1 MFVILIHYKKPINE
15 VDQHKAAHGAY
26 LDQFYANGS
35 MIVSGRRLDQK
46 GGVLIAN
53 MASRA
58 DVEQLIAGDPY
69 AVNGVAE
76 YEIIDFHPSK
86 YAQDFGSFI
95 HVPPPASELRP
106 DTPLPGGDVSTTT
119 R

>member
-1 MFVILIHYKKPINE
+1 MYVILIHYTKPIE
-15 VDQHKAAHGAY
+15 EIDKHKPSHSQY
-26 LDQFYANGS
+26 LDSFYASGT

-58 DVEQLIAGDPY
+58 EVEALIAGDPY
-69 AVNGVAE
+69 GVNGVAE
-76 YEIIDFHPSK
+76 YEVIDFHPSK
-86 YAQDFGSFI
+86 YSQDFGTFLRI
-95 HVPPPASELRP
+95 PPTTTELRP
-106 DTPLPGGDVSTTT
+106 DTPLPGDVDTTA

>member
-1 MFVILIHYKKPINE
+1 MFVILIHYTKPLAE
-15 VDQHKAAHGAY
+15 VDQHKPAHSAY

-35 MIVSGRRLDQK
+35 MIVSGRRIDGK

-58 DVEQLIAGDPY
+58 EVESLIAQDPY
-69 AVNGVAE
+69 AVNGVAQ
-76 YEIIDFHPSK
+76 YEIIDFHPGK
-86 YAQDFGSFI
+86 YAQEFGSFI
-95 HVPPPASELRP
+95 HFPPAASELRP
-106 DTPLPGGDVSTTT
+106 DAPLPGGDASTTT